1 MPGLQAANRFEEKH
15 MKRNFWL
22 ILILLVFI
30 SGCQRGTVETQ
41 PITTL
46 AEPTATLSEV
56 LVRTTSAPDPS
67 MTANDY
73 LQAWQNE
80 DFSAMY
86 ALLTSVSRDA
96 IDEEEFIRKHTRVAV
111 EAALKQPALDYEIR
125 SALVNPYNAQISY
138 RVTMHSIL
146 IGDFTARESVM
157 NLSLE
162 NGQWRVQWDDGL
174 ILADLSGGNYL
185 RMEYRIPSRAN
196 IYDSQG
202 RALVAQ
208 SDAVAVGVDAGQ
220 LAAEK
225 DSSLLNLLLRM
236 SEGQLRPEILQPR
249 LENYRNN
256 GWYLPIADFSTEV
269 ISRFES
275 ALAAFPEVIMQSFR
289 SRYYFDGGLVSVAPH
304 VTGYMSLIQVEEVD
318 QYQRLGYRQDE
329 RVGRSGL
336 EQWGEPYLAGQRGG
350 ALYVVNPEGKIITK
364 LAETSPLPSQAIYTT
379 LDKNLQMK
387 VQEALGNFLGAIVVL
402 ERDTGRVLAMASSP
416 SFNPNLFEA
425 TNFNRQFLIN
435 QVFDPVT
442 TPTLNRATQGQ
453 YPLGSVFKIITMAAG
468 LESGL
473 YTPET
478 VYNCGY
484 LFTELQGVELRDW
497 TYERFL
503 QDGRTPPS
511 GPLNL
516 PEGLM
521 RSCNPYFFH
530 IGLDL
535 YNQGLTTA
543 ISDMAR
549 GFGLSSLTGIELP
562 EEKAGFIPDPTSQTD
577 ATNAAIGQGNTLVTP
592 LQVARFIAAL
602 GNGGTLYRPSVIERI
617 APPDGEASYE
627 FAPEAQGSLPITE
640 ETRQIIHEA
649 MVRVVE
655 DPRGTARHR
664 FANVGVRIAGKTGTA
679 ETGVAPHSW
688 FAGYT
693 FSEREGK
700 PDIAIAVLV
709 ENRGEGSDYAAPIFR
724 RVIEIYFSG
733 QPLTQYWWESQIGV
747 VRTPTPEVTDTP
759 IPSPTDIPESE
770 SGSGE
775 ETPSEP

>member
-1 MPGLQAANRFEEKH
+1 
-15 MKRNFWL
+15 MKRSIWL
-22 ILILLVFI
+22 IVILLVFTT
-30 SGCQRGTVETQ
+30 GCQRGTFETR
-41 PITTL
+41 PTTPL
-46 AEPTATLSEV
+46 AEPSATLSEV
-56 LVRTTSAPDPS
+56 TVRTTSTPDPS
-67 MTANDY
+67 TTANDY
-73 LQAWQNE
+73 LQAWKNE
-80 DFSAMY
+80 DYSAMY
-86 ALLTSVSRDA
+86 GLLTSVSRDA
-96 IDEEEFIRKHTRVAV
+96 IDEDEFNRKHSRVAA
-111 EAALKQPALDYEIR
+111 EAALMQPPLDYEIR
-125 SALVNPYNAQISY
+125 SALVNPYNAQVSY
-138 RVTMHSIL
+138 RVTMHSLL
-146 IGDFTARESVM
+146 IGDFTSRETVM

-174 ILADLSGGNYL
+174 ILPDLSGGNEL
-185 RMEYRIPSRAN
+185 RMEYHIPSRAN

-208 SDAVAVGVDAGQ
+208 SDAIALGVDAGS
-220 LAAEK
+220 LPAEK
-225 DSSLLNLLLRM
+225 DSSLLSLLSRM
-236 SEGQLRPEILQPR
+236 TEGQLRPETIQPR
-249 LENYRNN
+249 LDNYRNN
-256 GWYLPIADFSTEV
+256 DWYLPIADFSTEV
-269 ISRFES
+269 ISRFEAS
-275 ALAAFPEVIMQSFR
+275 LAAFPELIMQSFR

-304 VTGYMSLIQVEEVD
+304 VTGYMSLIQVEEVE
-318 QYQRLGYRQDE
+318 QFQRLGYRQDE

-350 ALYVVNPEGKIITK
+350 ALYVVSPEGKTITK
-364 LAETSPLPSQAIYTT
+364 LAETNPQPSQAIYTT
-379 LDKNLQMK
+379 LDKNLQIK
-387 VQEALGNFLGAIVVL
+387 VQEALGDFLGAIVVL

-425 TNFNRQFLIN
+425 TNYNRQFLID

-442 TPTLNRATQGQ
+442 TPTLNRAIQGQ
-453 YPLGSVFKIITMAAG
+453 YPLGSVFKIITMAAA

-473 YTPET
+473 YTPQT

-497 TYERFL
+497 TYQRFL
-503 QDGRTPPS
+503 EDGRTPPS
-511 GPLNL
+511 GPLTL

-549 GFGLSSLTGIELP
+549 GFGLSSLTAIELP
-562 EEKAGFIPDPTSQTD
+562 DEKAGFIPDPTSQSD

-592 LQVARFIAAL
+592 IQVARFIAAL

-617 APPDGEASYE
+617 APPDGEPTYTFESE
-627 FAPEAQGSLPITE
+627 EQGSLPITE
-640 ETRQIIHEA
+640 ETRQVIHEA

-664 FANVGVRIAGKTGTA
+664 FANVGVKIAGKTGTA
-679 ETGVAPHSW
+679 ETGGRPHSW

-693 FSEREGK
+693 FSEREDK
-700 PDIAIAVLV
+700 PDIAVVVLA

-759 IPSPTDIPESE
+759 VSTPTDTPVPEPGSE
-770 SGSGE
+770 GE
-775 ETPSEP
+775 PTAEP

>member
-1 MPGLQAANRFEEKH
+1 
-15 MKRNFWL
+15 MKRYFWL
-22 ILILLVFI
+22 IIILLVFI
-30 SGCQRGTVETQ
+30 TGCQPGSVGTQ
-41 PITTL
+41 PTTSL
-46 AEPTATLSEV
+46 PEPTATLSEV
-56 LVRTTSAPDPS
+56 SVHTTSAPDPTQ
-67 MTANDY
+67 TANVY
-73 LQAWQNE
+73 LLAWRNE
-80 DFSAMY
+80 DYSAMY
-86 ALLTSVSRDA
+86 DLLTSVSKDA
-96 IDEEEFIRKHTRVAV
+96 IDEEEFINKHIRVAA
-111 EAALKQPALDYEIR
+111 EAALMQPALDYEIR
-125 SALVNPYNAQISY
+125 SALVNPYNAQVSY
-138 RVTMHSIL
+138 QITMYSVL
-146 IGDFTARESVM
+146 IGDFTSRETVM

-174 ILADLSGGNYL
+174 ILPDLSGGNYL
-185 RMEYRIPSRAN
+185 RMEYHIPSRAN

-208 SDAVAVGVDAGQ
+208 SDAVAVGIDAGS
-220 LAAEK
+220 LPAEK
-225 DSSLLNLLLRM
+225 DGSLLSLLLRM
-236 SEGQLRPEILQPR
+236 SEGQLRPETLQPR
-249 LENYRNN
+249 LDNYRNN
-256 GWYLPIADFSTEV
+256 NWYLPIADFSTEV

-318 QYQRLGYRQDE
+318 QFQRLGYRQDE

-350 ALYVVNPEGKIITK
+350 SLYVISPEGKTITK
-364 LAETSPLPSQAIYTT
+364 LAETTPQPSQAIYTT
-379 LDKNLQMK
+379 LDKNLQIK
-387 VQEALGNFLGAIVVL
+387 VQEALGDFLGAIVVL

-425 TNFNRQFLIN
+425 TNFNRQFLID
-435 QVFDPVT
+435 QVFDPNT
-442 TPTLNRATQGQ
+442 TPTLNRAIQGQ
-453 YPLGSVFKIITMAAG
+453 YPLGSVFKIITMAAA

-473 YTPET
+473 YTAQT
-478 VYNCGY
+478 TYNCGY

-497 TYERFL
+497 TYDHFL
-503 QDGRTPPS
+503 EDGRTGPS
-511 GPLNL
+511 GLLNL

-521 RSCNPYFFH
+521 RSCNPFFFH

-543 ISDMAR
+543 ISEMAR

-562 EEKAGFIPDPTSQTD
+562 DEKAGNIPEPTSQVD

-602 GNGGTLYRPSVIERI
+602 GNGGTLYRPSVIETI
-617 APPDGEASYE
+617 APPDGEPSYTFE
-627 FAPEAQGSLPITE
+627 PEAQGSLPITE
-640 ETRQIIHEA
+640 ETRQTIHEA
-649 MVRVVE
+649 MVQVVE

-664 FANVGVRIAGKTGTA
+664 FANIGVRIAGKTGTA
-679 ETGVAPHSW
+679 ETGAIPHSW

-700 PDIAIAVLV
+700 PDIAVVVLA
-709 ENRGEGSDYAAPIFR
+709 ENIGEGSDYAAPIFR

-747 VRTPTPEVTDTP
+747 VRTPTPAVTDTP
-759 IPSPTDIPESE
+759 VPILTETAVPEADSEQAPST
-770 SGSGE
+770 
-775 ETPSEP
+775 EP